1 MIIDIKISLHLFLL
15 FVFMS
20 CGKVMLARKSRAP
33 VFSGDKRMGLGN
45 WNDAMQ
51 SAVKTLKSEHQT
63 SVKTNEK
70 PLLKDSLPISSE
82 EQVSI
87 LLDSADG
94 GAKMIVS

>member
-1 MIIDIKISLHLFLL
+1 
-15 FVFMS
+15 
-20 CGKVMLARKSRAP
+20 MLARKSRAP
-33 VFSGDKRMGLGN
+33 VFSGDKRLGLEN

-51 SAVKTLKSEHQT
+51 SAVKTLKSEQQAT
-63 SVKTNEK
+63 VKTNER
-70 PLLKDSLPISSE
+70 PLIRDSVPISPE

>member
-1 MIIDIKISLHLFLL
+1 
-15 FVFMS
+15 
-20 CGKVMLARKSRAP
+20 MLARKSRAP
-33 VFSGDKRMGLGN
+33 VFSGDKRLSLGN

-51 SAVKTLKSEHQT
+51 SAVKTLKSEQQAT
-63 SVKTNEK
+63 VKTNER
-70 PLLKDSLPISSE
+70 PLIRDSVPMSPE

>member
-1 MIIDIKISLHLFLL
+1 
-15 FVFMS
+15 
-20 CGKVMLARKSRAP
+20 MLARKSRAP
-33 VFSGDKRMGLGN
+33 VFSGDKRLGLGN

-51 SAVKTLKSEHQT
+51 SAVKTLKSEQQAT
-63 SVKTNEK
+63 VKTNER
-70 PLLKDSLPISSE
+70 PLIRDSVPISPE

>member
-1 MIIDIKISLHLFLL
+1 
-15 FVFMS
+15 
-20 CGKVMLARKSRAP
+20 MLARKSRAP
-33 VFSGDKRMGLGN
+33 VFSGNKRLGLGN

-51 SAVKTLKSEHQT
+51 SAVKTLKSEQQAT
-63 SVKTNEK
+63 VKTNER
-70 PLLKDSLPISSE
+70 PLIRDSVPISPE

>member
-1 MIIDIKISLHLFLL
+1 
-15 FVFMS
+15 
-20 CGKVMLARKSRAP
+20 MLARKSRAP
-33 VFSGDKRMGLGN
+33 VFSGNKRLGLGN

-51 SAVKTLKSEHQT
+51 SAAKTLKSEQQAT
-63 SVKTNEK
+63 VKTNER
-70 PLLKDSLPISSE
+70 PLIRDSVPISPE

>member
-1 MIIDIKISLHLFLL
+1 ML
-15 FVFMS
+15 FVLIS

-33 VFSGDKRMGLGN
+33 VFSGDKRLSLGN

-51 SAVKTLKSEHQT
+51 SAVKTLKSEQQAT
-63 SVKTNEK
+63 VKTNER
-70 PLLKDSLPISSE
+70 PLIRDSVPMSPE